1 MAVLGGPHLKYGDAL
16 RAIGRFVDKKQL
28 TDVCILEFEQGVIV
42 TGSVL
47 YPAGESYNRNIETH
61 VLSLDD
67 IRRLM
72 KEA

>member
-1 MAVLGGPHLKYGDAL
+1 MAVLGGSLKYGDAL
-16 RAIGRFVDKKQL
+16 RAIGRFIDKKQL
-28 TDVCILEFEQGVIV
+28 SDVCILEFEQGVIV

-61 VLSLDD
+61 VLSLEDV
-67 IRRLM
+67 RRLI

>member
-1 MAVLGGPHLKYGDAL
+1 MGALGGRNLGYADAFK
-16 RAIGRFVDKKQL
+16 AIGRFVERKQL
-28 TDVCILEFEQGVIV
+28 TDVCVMEFEQGLIV

-61 VLSLDD
+61 ILSQDD
-67 IRRLM
+67 LRRLM